1 MPGLTLSKKARNKAA
16 AGAKSSPSYALH
28 DGPPVPNARRKVAPN
43 VAQQPDVLLPN
54 GRTLVQPRMSSLL
67 SHMGILPARTD
78 LHTPPP
84 LSGEELEAQIAASDD
99 PDIMFVR
106 HTPPPDPTKHSRKR
120 AKQWEWW
127 QQDVL
132 PALLPHFALLLQE
145 TKSLRDLDGRCVQQ
159 SSCPCTT
166 RIVKVAIVHF
176 SSA

>member
-16 AGAKSSPSYALH
+16 TSAKSSPSYALH
-28 DGPPVPNARRKVAPN
+28 DGPSVPNPRRKVASN
-43 VAQQPDVLLPN
+43 RAQQSDVLLPN

-67 SHMGILPARTD
+67 SQMGISPALTD
-78 LHTPPP
+78 LYTPP

-99 PDIMFVR
+99 PDIMFVQ

-120 AKQWEWW
+120 AKQWERW

-132 PALLPHFALLLQE
+132 PALLPHFALLLHE